1 MLASFFFWIPVLFLL
16 GNRGA
21 DLSRKHFPLR
31 ILVLSWYDFA
41 TFSPSSYC
49 SRQRSRLEK
58 GDPCLTLGERETLVP
73 PQRLLFLKEMSRE
86 VGAGGAMEGRG
97 RAVITSNLAQ

>member
-1 MLASFFFWIPVLFLL
+1 VLASFFFWIPVLFLL

-73 PQRLLFLKEMSRE
+73 PWANAPETPFPKRE
-86 VGAGGAMEGRG
+86 VQRGGGRG
-97 RAVITSNLAQ
+97 RHGGSWQGSHH